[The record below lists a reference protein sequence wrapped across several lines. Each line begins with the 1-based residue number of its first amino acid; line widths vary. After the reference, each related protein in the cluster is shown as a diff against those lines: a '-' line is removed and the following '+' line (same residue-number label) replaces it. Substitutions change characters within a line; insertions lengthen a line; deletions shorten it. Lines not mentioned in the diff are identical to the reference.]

1 MDSRQSRAQGRKV
14 EEEKYVLQN
23 QRNTFTE
30 SEKYIYRIREIH
42 LQNQKNTGASLEG
55 GGRVGFKAGK
65 LRSRKIGE
73 MCCTESEKYG
83 FRI

>member
-1 MDSRQSRAQGRKV
+1 MDSSQSWAQGREV

-30 SEKYIYRIREIH
+30 PEKYIYKIREIH

-55 GGRVGFKAGK
+55 GG
-65 LRSRKIGE
+65 LDSRQSRE
-73 MCCTESEKYG
+73 QEN
-83 FRI
+83 